1 MDGEII
7 SYLRE
12 GRISKRRLGDL
23 GLGTV
28 GITLNPHFILNR
40 SGERTGWLAKRLRAR
55 QYADPAATFS
65 RFQREHELVSSYF
78 GESPGAKTMI
88 PDTEFVVLD
97 RNLDD
102 HPDYQPNREYVMVQR
117 FVQGISLEEAVPRLH
132 TQAWLANRVL
142 AFVEAYQR
150 MQREAFAVLDCFS
163 IRSDHVKVDTEHQ
176 RVLLIDTNNPV
187 VLPLEAAANA
197 LFGTKFEGD
206 ILRVTPD
213 DVHDV
218 FDALCASGEYDPA
231 ALVCTRDQ
239 AFLRDACAIEHL
251 VRYFP
256 RGGAP
261 NRYLREV
268 LALSAKRSLHA

>member
-1 MDGEII
+1 MDDEII

-12 GRISKRRLGDL
+12 GRISKQRLGDL
-23 GLGTV
+23 GMGTV

-78 GESPGAKTMI
+78 GTSLEPHSMI
-88 PDTEFVVLD
+88 PDTAFVVLD
-97 RNLDD
+97 QNLDD
-102 HPDYQPNREYVMVQR
+102 HADYQPNREYVMVQR
-117 FVQGISLEEAVPRLH
+117 FVHGVSLEEASRLD
-132 TQAWLANRVL
+132 TGPWLASRVQ
-142 AFVEAYQR
+142 AFIHAYQR

-163 IRSDHVKVDTEHQ
+163 VRSDHVKVDTEHR

-187 VLPLEAAANA
+187 ILPLEAAGNTV
-197 LFGTKFEGD
+197 FRSYHEGD
-206 ILRVTPD
+206 IRKVTPD

-231 ALVCTRDQ
+231 ALVCSSDR
-239 AFLRDACAIEHL
+239 AFLRDACALEHL

-268 LALSAKRSLHA
+268 LALNIKRSQHAQ